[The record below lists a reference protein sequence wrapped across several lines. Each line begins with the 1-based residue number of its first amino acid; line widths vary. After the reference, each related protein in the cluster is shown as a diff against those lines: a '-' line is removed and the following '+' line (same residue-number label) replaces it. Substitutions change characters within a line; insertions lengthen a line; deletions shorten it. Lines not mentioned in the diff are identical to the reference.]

1 MSNWLNF
8 YKDKQNDRY
17 LEYINTKYSPFLSLL
32 QKEIKK
38 ASTKKIM
45 EIGCG
50 LGSITK
56 LLTTNKETIVVDKNE
71 SLMNF
76 IDLKAKKVV
85 RDITKPFIEKVDLI
99 HSHGLL
105 EHLSDLQIKQTI
117 REELKCSSLLVHYVP
132 SNKYTNKSFGDERL
146 LTPKQWKEICSPSNI
161 IEFNNGLDLI
171 LIWTN

>member
-1 MSNWLNF
+1 MNNWFNF
-8 YKDKQNDRY
+8 YKDKQNDSY
-17 LEYINTKYSPFLSLL
+17 LDYIGTKYSPFLSLL
-32 QKEIKK
+32 QKEVDKK
-38 ASTKKIM
+38 QVKRIM

-56 LLTTNKETIVVDKNE
+56 LLKTNKARVVVDKNKM
-71 SLMNF
+71 LINF
-76 IDLKAKKVV
+76 INLKAEKVV

-105 EHLSDLQIKQTI
+105 EHLSDFQIRQTI
-117 REELKCSSLLVHYVP
+117 REELKCSNLLVHYVP
-132 SNKYTNKSFGDERL
+132 SNKYTYKSFGDERL